1 MKISCAALLEKSYF
15 NYLLGCKQRAAA
27 CASRFLGA
35 RTGRRCGSVYIRWD
49 KVL

>member
-35 RTGRRCGSVYIRWD
+35 RIDRRGCSVYIR
-49 KVL
+49 